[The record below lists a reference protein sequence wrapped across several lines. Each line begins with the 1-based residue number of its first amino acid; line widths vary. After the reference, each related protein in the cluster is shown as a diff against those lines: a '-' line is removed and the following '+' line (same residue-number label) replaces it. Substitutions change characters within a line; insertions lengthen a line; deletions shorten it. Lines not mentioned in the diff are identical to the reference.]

1 MLSYF
6 SSCFQLSHVYSFER
20 DEFLTHLK
28 AEPLSE
34 ADSSRASELGY
45 PDAGRSSADQ
55 TFPDATTNGIILE
68 PVLHNSGPMGSN
80 GMSSRDTVGS
90 VVGSTSAAP
99 RVNGTSNYVTDMAL
113 DSPTQLA
120 FEADEFR
127 FDDVV
132 ME

>member
-1 MLSYF
+1 MLSHF
-6 SSCFQLSHVYSFER
+6 SSYFQLSHIYSFER

-55 TFPDATTNGIILE
+55 TFQDATTNGIILE

-90 VVGSTSAAP
+90 VVGSAPAVP